1 MTVLFDLEFPNARE
15 GIFVPQGFATPH
27 EVVDVVVRGPT
38 IYYSEMMLF
47 RIMIQLTRDN
57 HRKT

>member
-1 MTVLFDLEFPNARE
+1 MTVLFDLEFPNPRE

-38 IYYSEMMLF
+38 IYYSEMM
-47 RIMIQLTRDN
+47 
-57 HRKT
+57 